1 MSHQSPPIQT
11 GAQLIAHSLKSLD
24 VRIIFGIVGIPVIE
38 VAEACLAL
46 GIKFVSFR
54 NEQAA
59 SYAASAYGYLTGRPG
74 VCLVVGGPG
83 VLHAMAGVGNS
94 TANATYPFL
103 LLAGSAETGAGPTR
117 GAFQQLDAV
126 SLLAPHTK
134 FAVRPPSLEDLP
146 RSIRDAYRFAF
157 YGRPGVGFVDLP
169 ADYIQGV
176 PREVVPIERVEEQPR
191 VLGDQRRVMAVAEAL
206 KGAERPLVVIG
217 KGAAYARAEGVL
229 REFIDALIEA
239 DEGDRTKIPFLPTPQ
254 GKGVLPDDH
263 SLNTSSARSAALA
276 GADVVLLVGARLN
289 WILHFGEP
297 PKWSTGVRIAQID
310 ISPEELDRCAA
321 DPTLSIHG
329 DITSV
334 IAQLKAHLSDHRH
347 ISSSWSN
354 TLSES
359 AAKNLAIARAKA
371 STPTNPLTY
380 HRTFSLIKS
389 TLESLSPGGAEN
401 LVYVSE
407 GANTMDISRSIFTV
421 SQPRQRLDAGTYATM
436 GVGLGYAIA
445 AEMAYNHT
453 REASPLSSSSI
464 RKRIISLEGDSAL
477 GFSLPEIETM
487 SRYRLPIII
496 FVINNGGV
504 YHGISDNTP
513 TWGADWWDVDKEGK
527 RRDIL
532 LTSTAL
538 GFETEY
544 DIVARGLGGRGWRV
558 VDEGELVEAVRE
570 AWRHRDGPSV
580 VNVIV
585 ASGVGG
591 KLEFGWLGKEKGS
604 GGSKL

>member
-1 MSHQSPPIQT
+1 MAQQPPPIQT

-94 TANATYPFL
+94 MINATYPLL
-103 LLAGSAETGAGPTR
+103 LLAGSAETAAGPTK

-146 RSIRDAYRFAF
+146 HSIRDAYRFAF

-169 ADYIQGV
+169 ADFIQGV
-176 PREVVPIERVEEQPR
+176 PTEVIQVERVEPQPR
-191 VLGDQRRVMAVAEAL
+191 ILGDEQRVLAVAQAL
-206 KGAERPLVVIG
+206 RSAQRPLIVIG
-217 KGAAYARAEGVL
+217 KGAAYARSEGIL
-229 REFIDALIEA
+229 REFIDA
-239 DEGDRTKIPFLPTPQ
+239 TKFPFLPTPQ
-254 GKGVLPDDH
+254 GKGVLPDNH
-263 SLNTSSARSAALA
+263 PLNTSSARSTALA
-276 GADVVLLVGARLN
+276 GADVVLLIGARLN
-289 WILHFGEP
+289 WILHFGQP
-297 PKWSTGVRIAQID
+297 PKWSPGVCIAQID
-310 ISPEELDRCAA
+310 ICAEELDRGSA
-321 DPTLSIHG
+321 DPSLSILG

-334 IAQLKAHLSDHRH
+334 MTQLLPHLSNYQPP
-347 ISSSWSN
+347 SSAWST
-354 TLSES
+354 TLAAS
-359 AAKNLAIARAKA
+359 AAKNTAIAQRKA
-371 STPTNPLTY
+371 STVTHPLTY
-380 HRTFSLIKS
+380 HRTFTLIKD
-389 TLESLSPGGAEN
+389 TLEALSPGGADN

-407 GANTMDISRSIFTV
+407 GANTMDISRSIFPV
-421 SQPRQRLDAGTYATM
+421 SSPRHRLDAGTYATM

-453 REASPLSSSSI
+453 REATAPSTHV
-464 RKRIISLEGDSAL
+464 RKRIISLEGDSAI

-504 YHGISDNTP
+504 YHGISDNSP
-513 TWGADWWDVDKEGK
+513 TWGTEHWDVDKDGK
-527 RRDIL
+527 RKDVL

-538 GFETEY
+538 GFETGY
-544 DIVARGLGGRGWRV
+544 DVVAQGLGGRGWRV
-558 VDEGELVEAVRE
+558 ADEKALAQAVKE
-570 AWRHRDGPSV
+570 AWEHRDGPSLI
-580 VNVIV
+580 NVIIT
-585 ASGVGG
+585 SGAGG
-591 KLEFGWLGKEKGS
+591 ELEFAWLGKGKGR
-604 GGSKL
+604 SKL

>member
-1 MSHQSPPIQT
+1 MSHQSPPVET

-94 TANATYPFL
+94 MANATYPLL
-103 LLAGSAETGAGPTR
+103 LLAGSAETSAGPTK

-134 FAVRPPSLEDLP
+134 FAVRPPSLEGLP
-146 RSIRDAYRFAF
+146 RAIWDAYRLAF

-176 PREVVPIERVEEQPR
+176 PREVVRIQRVGEQPR
-191 VLGDQRRVMAVAEAL
+191 VLGDERRVTAVAEAL

-229 REFIDALIEA
+229 REFIDAA
-239 DEGDRTKIPFLPTPQ
+239 KIPFLPTPQ

-263 SLNTSSARSAALA
+263 PLNTSSARSAALT

-297 PKWSTGVRIAQID
+297 PKWSAGVRIAQID
-310 ISPEELDRCAA
+310 ISPEELDHGTA

-329 DITSV
+329 DIASV
-334 IAQLKAHLSDHRH
+334 IAQLKTHLSNYHH
-347 ISSSWSN
+347 VSSSWSN
-354 TLSES
+354 TLSTS
-359 AAKNLAIARAKA
+359 AAKNLAIARVKA

-380 HRTFSLIKS
+380 HRTFALIKS

-453 REASPLSSSSI
+453 HEAIPSSPSVK
-464 RKRIISLEGDSAL
+464 KRIISLEGDSAL

-496 FVINNGGV
+496 FVMNNGGV

-513 TWGADWWDVDKEGK
+513 TWGADWWDGDKEGK
-527 RRDIL
+527 RRDVL

-538 GFETEY
+538 GFETGY
-544 DIVARGLGGRGWRV
+544 DVVARGLGGRGWRV
-558 VDEGELVEAVRE
+558 VDEEGLVGAVRE
-570 AWRHRDGPSV
+570 AWDHRDGPSV
-580 VNVIV
+580 VNVIA
-585 ASGVGG
+585 ASGVGE
-591 KLEFGWLGKEKGS
+591 KLEFGWLGKEKG

>member
-1 MSHQSPPIQT
+1 M
-11 GAQLIAHSLKSLD
+11 
-24 VRIIFGIVGIPVIE
+24 R
-38 VAEACLAL
+38 
-46 GIKFVSFR
+46 
-54 NEQAA
+54 
-59 SYAASAYGYLTGRPG
+59 
-74 VCLVVGGPG
+74 
-83 VLHAMAGVGNS
+83 
-94 TANATYPFL
+94 
-103 LLAGSAETGAGPTR
+103 
-117 GAFQQLDAV
+117 
-126 SLLAPHTK
+126 
-134 FAVRPPSLEDLP
+134 EDLP
-146 RSIRDAYRFAF
+146 LSTISRSIE
-157 YGRPGVGFVDLP
+157 GF
-169 ADYIQGV
+169 
-176 PREVVPIERVEEQPR
+176 
-191 VLGDQRRVMAVAEAL
+191 
-206 KGAERPLVVIG
+206 IG
-217 KGAAYARAEGVL
+217 
-229 REFIDALIEA
+229 A

-263 SLNTSSARSAALA
+263 PLNTSSARSAAII

-297 PKWSTGVRIAQID
+297 PKWSPGVRIAQID
-310 ISPEELDRCAA
+310 ISPEELGRGTA

-334 IAQLKAHLSDHRH
+334 ITQLKTYLSDYCHA
-347 ISSSWSN
+347 SSSWSN
-354 TLSES
+354 TLSTS
-359 AAKNLAIARAKA
+359 AAQNLAIARAKA
-371 STPTNPLTY
+371 STPTSPLTY
-380 HRTFSLIKS
+380 HRTFTLIRS

-453 REASPLSSSSI
+453 HEASPSPSSPSI

-513 TWGADWWDVDKEGK
+513 AWGTDWWDMDKEGK

-532 LTSTAL
+532 LASTAL

-544 DIVARGLGGRGWRV
+544 DVVARGLGGRGWRV
-558 VDEGELVEAVRE
+558 VDEEGLIGAVQG
-570 AWRHRDGPSV
+570 AWEHRDGPSV
-580 VNVIV
+580 VNIIV
-585 ASGVGG
+585 ASGAGG
-591 KLEFGWLGKEKGS
+591 KLEFGWLGKGKGKRS
-604 GGSKL
+604 GGKISIPKLPKPSSHGNMYHDGV